1 MRILIVLFLCI
12 VSLSFAETKKIMID
26 LKTGDFESFDKAF
39 LNGLPGTIDYFS
51 SQGETV
57 EVAVVIH
64 GDAYKFFVQ
73 NLNNTSYGMDE
84 SLVKHQES
92 IQQRLEEM
100 LKKYRIHLEVCMSG
114 MHKRGILSEDLYPF
128 VTPIKSAMVGLA
140 KWQNEE
146 YAYVPLH

>member
-1 MRILIVLFLCI
+1 MRILIVLFLCM

-51 SQGETV
+51 SQGKTV
-57 EVAVVIH
+57 DVAVVIH

-84 SLVKHQES
+84 SLVKHQEL

-114 MHKRGILSEDLYPF
+114 MHKRGILSQDLYPF
-128 VTPIKSAMVGLA
+128 VTPIKSAMVGLV
-140 KWQNEE
+140 KWQNEA
-146 YAYVPLH
+146 YAYVSLH

>member
-1 MRILIVLFLCI
+1 MRILIVLFLCM
-12 VSLSFAETKKIMID
+12 VSFSFAETKKIMID

-39 LNGLPGTIDYFS
+39 LSGLPGTIEYFAT
-51 SQGETV
+51 QGDSV

-73 NLNNTSYGMDE
+73 KLSNTSYGLDE
-84 SLVKHQES
+84 SLAKHQES

-100 LKKYRIHLEVCMSG
+100 VKKYRIRMEVCMSG

-128 VTPIKSAMVGLA
+128 VTPIKSAMVGLV
-140 KWQNEE
+140 KWQNEG

>member
-1 MRILIVLFLCI
+1 MRILIVLFLCM

-39 LNGLPGTIDYFS
+39 LKGLPGTIDYFS

-57 EVAVVIH
+57 DVAVVIH

-84 SLVKHQES
+84 SLVKHQEL

-114 MHKRGILSEDLYPF
+114 MHKRGILSQDLYPF
-128 VTPIKSAMVGLA
+128 VTPIKSAMVGLV
-140 KWQNEE
+140 KWQNEG

>member
-1 MRILIVLFLCI
+1 MRILILLFLCM

-39 LNGLPGTIDYFS
+39 LSGLPGTIDYFS
-51 SQGETV
+51 FQGDTV
-57 EVAVVIH
+57 DVAVVIH

-84 SLVKHQES
+84 SLVKHQEL

-114 MHKRGILSEDLYPF
+114 MHKRGILSQDLYPF
-128 VTPIKSAMVGLA
+128 VTPIKSAMIGLV
-140 KWQNEE
+140 KWQNEG